1 MNMAAEPLI
10 FKEELSMLN
19 TITIMGRMVRD
30 PEIRQ
35 TGNGTSV
42 CNFSLAVDRD
52 YTDQNG
58 DRETDFIDCV
68 VWAHTADF
76 VSKYFGK
83 GDLMAVSGR
92 LQLREWEDND
102 GNRRRAAEIKVDNVY
117 FGGGKRDKSDEQ
129 SSKNSRRNER
139 SSRRGRK

>member
-1 MNMAAEPLI
+1 
-10 FKEELSMLN
+10 MLN

-42 CNFSLAVDRD
+42 CNYTLAVDRD
-52 YTDQNG
+52 YTDDNG
-58 DRETDFIDCV
+58 DRVTDFIDCV

-76 VSKYFGK
+76 VGKYFSK
-83 GDLMAVSGR
+83 GDLMAVNGR
-92 LQLREWEDND
+92 LQLRDWEDDD

-117 FGGGKRDKSDEQ
+117 FGGGKRDKTDEQ
-129 SSKNSRRNER
+129 SSENSRRNDR
-139 SSRRGRK
+139 SRRRGRK

>member
-1 MNMAAEPLI
+1 
-10 FKEELSMLN
+10 MLN

-30 PEIRQ
+30 PEIRK

-42 CNFSLAVDRD
+42 CNFTLAVDRD
-52 YTDQNG
+52 YTDDNG

-92 LQLREWEDND
+92 LQIRGWTDNE
-102 GNRRRAAEIKVDNVY
+102 GNNRRSAEIKVDNVY
-117 FGGGKRDKSDEQ
+117 FGGGKRNETDNQ
-129 SSKNSRRNER
+129 SSQGSNQNRRAGNQR
-139 SSRRGRK
+139 NKQNSRRGR